1 MKRVLFVLLGS
12 IIVWLSLVIIPAQ
25 IQQTIDPSSQIMD
38 QTPPGTDRPTPQA
51 IGGLWEVA
59 GVIDGDTIEV
69 WNGEVKQKVRYI
81 GIDAPESYTE
91 PSECFAEEATAYN
104 SSLVAGTW
112 VDLQHDTSNTDQ
124 YGRWLRYVYVG
135 KTFVNEDLVKNGYAT
150 AKMYP
155 PDTKKSNDLVAA
167 EQIAK
172 AERSGLWGCKD

>member
-1 MKRVLFVLLGS
+1 VKRFLSVLLGL
-12 IIVWLSLVIIPAQ
+12 IVMWLSLVIIPTQ
-25 IQQTIDPSSQIMD
+25 VQQTINPGSQNPDIV
-38 QTPPGTDRPTPQA
+38 PNTDRPTPQT

-81 GIDAPESYTE
+81 GIDAPESYPE
-91 PSECFAEEATAYN
+91 PSECFAEEATVYN

-135 KTFVNEDLVKNGYAT
+135 KTFVNEDLVRNGYAT

-155 PDTKKSNDLVAA
+155 PDTEKSNELVTA
-167 EQIAK
+167 ERTAK
-172 AERSGLWGCKD
+172 AESSGLWGCTD